1 MAHSVTEWL
10 TALQQ
15 VMPRGKAWPR
25 DNDADLNRFLR
36 ALAARLTRI
45 EYDASRLHVEM
56 RPETTLQLLPEW
68 EQYLALPECGIAATT
83 TEARRRA
90 VVEKYRRKGGLA
102 TWQIEAAAAA
112 LGFTIKVTAV
122 LPHHCLRD
130 CMYPL
135 HPARYRWLLKVEV
148 QDSDAGRFTC
158 VDDVMTPLISGRTRE
173 LECLLKNYR
182 MGGTGYEFFYT
193 DGNDEAVSGPPLS
206 VNRIQIQAGYK
217 PEEPLT
223 VNCAGLHFALVP
235 ALTGKPLTINR
246 INFYAARPTAEPLV
260 LSRAQLHSGLP
271 TTDPMTMNSAQ
282 LQTGY
287 RTRSPVPV
295 NSMQLQTASRT
306 RDPLLINHPG
316 LHFAVVTSE

>member
-102 TWQIEAAAAA
+102 TWQIEAAA
-112 LGFTIKVTAV
+112 
-122 LPHHCLRD
+122 
-130 CMYPL
+130 
-135 HPARYRWLLKVEV
+135 
-148 QDSDAGRFTC
+148 
-158 VDDVMTPLISGRTRE
+158 
-173 LECLLKNYR
+173 
-182 MGGTGYEFFYT
+182 
-193 DGNDEAVSGPPLS
+193 
-206 VNRIQIQAGYK
+206 
-217 PEEPLT
+217 
-223 VNCAGLHFALVP
+223 
-235 ALTGKPLTINR
+235 
-246 INFYAARPTAEPLV
+246 
-260 LSRAQLHSGLP
+260 
-271 TTDPMTMNSAQ
+271 
-282 LQTGY
+282 
-287 RTRSPVPV
+287 
-295 NSMQLQTASRT
+295 
-306 RDPLLINHPG
+306 
-316 LHFAVVTSE
+316 

>member
-122 LPHHCLRD
+122 SAASL
-130 CMYPL
+130 
-135 HPARYRWLLKVEV
+135 PARLHVP
-148 QDSDAGRFTC
+148 AA
-158 VDDVMTPLISGRTRE
+158 SG
-173 LECLLKNYR
+173 
-182 MGGTGYEFFYT
+182 
-193 DGNDEAVSGPPLS
+193 AVSLAAESGGS
-206 VNRIQIQAGYK
+206 GQRRRA
-217 PEEPLT
+217 
-223 VNCAGLHFALVP
+223 
-235 ALTGKPLTINR
+235 
-246 INFYAARPTAEPLV
+246 FYLC
-260 LSRAQLHSGLP
+260 
-271 TTDPMTMNSAQ
+271 
-282 LQTGY
+282 
-287 RTRSPVPV
+287 
-295 NSMQLQTASRT
+295 
-306 RDPLLINHPG
+306 
-316 LHFAVVTSE
+316 